1 MVKKILW
8 FVLILILFLP
18 TIILYQVYVPIDES
32 STTTITINI
41 QRGMGLKE
49 IARLLHDEG
58 IIRDGFAFEL
68 VTTFKKVQSEI
79 KAGEYALSPSLNM
92 LQILSELVNG
102 NYLKSHITIPEGY
115 NIYQIAEL
123 LAKKGFGNK
132 ERFIRLTQDKEFISR
147 LGISANT
154 LEGYLFPET
163 YCLFKGAK
171 EEEIIK
177 IMVAQLRKVI
187 TPEDENQAR
196 SLGLSFHQILTL
208 ASIIEKETSDDE
220 ERRLVSAVFHNRL
233 KANIS
238 LESDPTVIY
247 ALLPDFDGN
256 LKRDDLF
263 IDSPYNT
270 YKYKGIPSGPIAS
283 PGLKAIEAA
292 LHPAPVDYL
301 YFVAMNNGKHK
312 FSTHRRE
319 HKEAVLKYQSMGS
332 KPQN

>member
-1 MVKKILW
+1 MIKKILW
-8 FVLILILFLP
+8 FALILIIFLP
-18 TIILYQVYVPIDES
+18 IIILYQIYVPVDKS
-32 STTTITINI
+32 STTSITIDI

-49 IARLLHDEG
+49 VASLLWNKG
-58 IIRDGFAFEL
+58 LIRDGFTFEL
-68 VTTFKKVQSEI
+68 LTIFKKLQGEI
-79 KAGEYALSPSLNM
+79 KAGEYALSPSLTM
-92 LQILSELVNG
+92 PQILSELVNG
-102 NYLKSHITIPEGY
+102 NYLKSHLTIPEGY
-115 NIYQIAEL
+115 NLYQIAEL

-132 ERFIRLTQDKEFISR
+132 ERFIRLTQDKEFISN

-163 YCLFKGAK
+163 YCFFKGVK
-171 EEEIIK
+171 EEETIK

-196 SLGLSFHQILTL
+196 NLGLSFHQILTL
-208 ASIIEKETSDDE
+208 ASMIEKETSDSE

-233 KANIS
+233 KADIP

-247 ALLPDFDGN
+247 AFLPDFDGN
-256 LKRDDLF
+256 LKRKDLF

-270 YKYKGIPSGPIAS
+270 YKHKGIPPGPIAN

-312 FSTHRRE
+312 FSTKRKE
-319 HKEAVLKYQSMGS
+319 HKEAVLKYQSVS
-332 KPQN
+332 Q